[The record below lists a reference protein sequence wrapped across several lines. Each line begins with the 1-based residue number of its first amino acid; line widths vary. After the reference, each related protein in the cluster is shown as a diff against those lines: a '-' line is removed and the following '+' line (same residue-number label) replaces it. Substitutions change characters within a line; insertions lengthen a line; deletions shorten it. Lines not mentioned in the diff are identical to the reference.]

1 VILMAY
7 RANPS
12 IADRMKVLDFGA
24 SLLQKQDAGAGGVS
38 QTVPNPSAVSP
49 PTSSP
54 APPPPMMPSEPM
66 PEDLDALTS
75 GKVYP
80 NNKEALADWEQRM
93 TDLAT
98 DITAHIGTIGQSKY
112 TEGLD
117 SDAVMAHS
125 ESLMAFRSVL
135 EDARNILTV
144 IAHKDASMVNHQPGM
159 GGGLPPG
166 IDLGALMNMPQAGPA
181 GMPPGGMPM
190 PGPMGM
196 GGM

>member
-1 VILMAY
+1 MAY
-7 RANPS
+7 HSNPS
-12 IADRMKVLDFGA
+12 IADRMRVLDFKA
-24 SLLQKQDAGAGGVS
+24 SLLQKQDGSTGVS
-38 QTVPNPSAVSP
+38 QTVPNPSAISP
-49 PTSSP
+49 PVASPSPPP
-54 APPPPMMPSEPM
+54 APMPPSEPM
-66 PEDLDALTS
+66 PEDLDALTA
-75 GKVYP
+75 GKVYST
-80 NNKEALADWEQRM
+80 NKEALADWEQRM

-98 DITAHIGTIGQSKY
+98 DITAHVGTIGQSKY
-112 TEGLD
+112 SEGLD

-166 IDLGALMNMPQAGPA
+166 MDIGALMNMPQAGPA

-190 PGPMGM
+190 PGPMG
-196 GGM
+196 GM